1 MRELAPQEM
10 QAPFLPEPDFDGY
23 EAEPSPKESFAELEK
38 LTLYAITSTPAFTE
52 RFEDAECMSHVYDN
66 NEKDDRD
73 IYFVFRAHDTM
84 TGRVVA
90 VKATTPAHSEPLL
103 HLEKCLAWE
112 ATVLQHL
119 KNRPRVQQI
128 CTPLKTANVS
138 IHTDEK
144 GFAVFLSRSFLP

>member
-84 TGRVVA
+84 TGR
-90 VKATTPAHSEPLL
+90 KPRTPPI
-103 HLEKCLAWE
+103 
-112 ATVLQHL
+112 
-119 KNRPRVQQI
+119 P
-128 CTPLKTANVS
+128 
-138 IHTDEK
+138 
-144 GFAVFLSRSFLP
+144 SRSHIWKSASHGKPPSCNI